1 MTSVGF
7 VVAHYSESFVLP
19 TLRMLDRIGLSEEPH
34 HTIFVANHDTAHS
47 RLAETLGTRD
57 RGSWELMRHDNSGME
72 FGAYQAGIDALVK
85 RMDADW
91 IVVGNDTFATH
102 NNFSRV
108 YRETLSQAME
118 RVPAFPTIIGRTHAL
133 SRSYQVNGL
142 RTHRWVQT
150 SLFAINRAAL
160 EALGGRIYRPELESL
175 VSDSTDQSTFFSPD
189 VDPVL
194 RDHLET
200 WLFRAHA
207 GPHWYASEPLQSKN
221 VSKMA
226 RKARSILQEKYV
238 AAILDSVGADFVNL
252 NDLTVTKKIQ
262 RKIDDMV
269 FELTQSRLRT
279 I

>member
-34 HTIFVANHDTAHS
+34 HTIFVANQETAHS
-47 RLAETLGTRD
+47 RLSETLGSRV

-102 NNFSRV
+102 NNFPRV
-108 YRETLSQAME
+108 YRETLSQALQ
-118 RVPAFPTIIGRTHAL
+118 RAPAYPTIIGRTHAL
-133 SRSYQVNGL
+133 ARSYQIEGL

-160 EALGGRIYRPELESL
+160 EALDGRIYRPELESL
-175 VSDSTDQSTFFSPD
+175 ISDSADLSTFFSPD

-200 WLFRAHA
+200 WLFRARP

-221 VSKMA
+221 ISKMA

-238 AAILDSVGADFVNL
+238 AAILDSAGADFVNL
-252 NDLTVTKKIQ
+252 NDLPITKKIL

-269 FELTQSRLRT
+269 FELSQSRLRA